1 MEKGKKLLKNKKV
14 WVFLLLI
21 ILAVAIGF
29 IVVVRKQK
37 QKEEQGAEKVYQVK
51 VMEAGETGRDVSL
64 SYTGIVRKK
73 PSNVPLKRLGRLR
86 P

>member
-1 MEKGKKLLKNKKV
+1 MEKRKEIIENKKV

-37 QKEEQGAEKVYQVK
+37 QKEEQVAEKVYQVK
-51 VMEAGETGRDVSL
+51 VMEAGETGE
-64 SYTGIVRKK
+64 
-73 PSNVPLKRLGRLR
+73 
-86 P
+86 

>member
-37 QKEEQGAEKVYQVK
+37 QKEEQVAEKVYQVK
-51 VMEAGETGRDVSL
+51 VMEAGETGSDVSL
-64 SYTGIVRKK
+64 SYTGIVQ
-73 PSNVPLKRLGRLR
+73 PEETNVPLKRLGRLR